1 MPIVNM
7 LEAKTHLSRLVERA
21 LRGEDIILARAGH
34 PLVRMVPLPTDKA
47 PRRPG
52 GALEGKIHIGP
63 DFDEL
68 PEDIAAA
75 FRGECD

>member
-21 LRGEDIILARAGH
+21 LRGEDVYLARAGH
-34 PLVRMVPLPTDKA
+34 PVAKIVGLPVDKT

-52 GALEGKIHIGP
+52 ALKGKIHMAP

>member
-21 LRGEDIILARAGH
+21 LRGEDVYLARAGH
-34 PLVRMVPLPTDKA
+34 PVAKIVALPVDKT

-52 GALEGKIHIGP
+52 GSWEGKVHIGP